1 MVGWNLH
8 GDAVGVE
15 PHGHADAG
23 CVGKSRGR
31 VRRGWHHARRGLE
44 LTLRRLRVALV
55 RERDLRRH
63 VHALLGEE
71 RSGEFV
77 AAEDVVRARE
87 DGDGLAHPDVSE
99 GHALAVGVVAWHAM
113 EERALDDAAVDL
125 SGLADVHGAVLQVVG
140 DEALAHARQTRALGG
155 LEILEVPAP
164 LQLHAVVRQPR
175 GFARGHRR
183 RGVGRGGRAIRAPP
197 RVVLV
202 PRRGRAGRRGRA
214 IGHRLERDAVAE
226 LQRLGHPAGPRR
238 ALAVAGVDGHV
249 DGPHPLVGVKE
260 AHRRRRRWVSVRGGT
275 SSLASDDTAVNIT
288 SQRSGPVQS

>member
-1 MVGWNLH
+1 
-8 GDAVGVE
+8 
-15 PHGHADAG
+15 
-23 CVGKSRGR
+23 
-31 VRRGWHHARRGLE
+31 
-44 LTLRRLRVALV
+44 
-55 RERDLRRH
+55 
-63 VHALLGEE
+63 
-71 RSGEFV
+71 
-77 AAEDVVRARE
+77 
-87 DGDGLAHPDVSE
+87 
-99 GHALAVGVVAWHAM
+99 M
-113 EERALDDAAVDL
+113 EQRALDDAAVDL

-155 LEILEVPAP
+155 LEIFEVPAP

-183 RGVGRGGRAIRAPP
+183 RGVGRGGRAIRAPS

-226 LQRLGHPAGPRR
+226 LQRLGHPAGSRR

-260 AHRRRRRWVSVRGGT
+260 AHRRRRRCVSVRGGRAR
-275 SSLASDDTAVNIT
+275 SRVTARRSTNP
-288 SQRSGPVQS
+288 SQRSGPPFCRRATTG